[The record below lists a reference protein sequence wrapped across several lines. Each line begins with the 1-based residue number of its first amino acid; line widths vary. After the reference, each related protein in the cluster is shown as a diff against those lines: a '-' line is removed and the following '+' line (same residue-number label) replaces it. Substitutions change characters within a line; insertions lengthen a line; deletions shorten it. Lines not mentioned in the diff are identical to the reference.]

1 LNVLDLVVGTPV
13 GEWTHLWR
21 QIEVA
26 MSAFG
31 VELNVDDG
39 DCGGRRLD
47 VCHVFEMKS
56 DDGGSEICERNVV
69 EVVGVRTVVEDD

>member
-1 LNVLDLVVGTPV
+1 
-13 GEWTHLWR
+13 
-21 QIEVA
+21 